1 MKTLYRYDELAWE
14 EAKKRALRNYA
25 KDELD
30 NLLSSPSLKHSITSA
45 KETLD
50 EVDYCLEK
58 AVDCI
63 GATIRGLMDEEVLE
77 QRMIDNGYLFTPSG
91 NRVLGGKIIDPK
103 DNNNVKVFQ
112 FKDTEDLLN

>member
-30 NLLSSPSLKHSITSA
+30 NLLNSPSLKHSITSA
-45 KETLD
+45 KETLN

-58 AVDCI
+58 AVDCVNS
-63 GATIRGLMDEEVLE
+63 TIRGLMDKEVLE
-77 QRMIDNGYLFTPSG
+77 RRMIENGYLFTPSG
-91 NRVLGGKIIDPK
+91 NLVIRGFIVHPNSDVIEID
-103 DNNNVKVFQ
+103 
-112 FKDTEDLLN
+112 FKDDEDLLD